1 MENYYYLCFALML
14 CIWHAVSGCWL
25 CPLRS
30 ISANASACFSLRLLS
45 TLNALLQ
52 ATMLRIRATNRTIV
66 GYVRCAR
73 FPQMQALASLFA
85 CGQPGYRGSHG
96 DAVLR
101 FFKIAINPRFGIKK
115 GTAFAVPFLSL
126 TYEKATPK
134 ILPLCYVF
142 IKSARKTRSITRAYS
157 HIISVQNIPQNK

>member
-1 MENYYYLCFALML
+1 MQINSFLAYLCNYSRSTTKNRTKKHDFSPHPALQSNGTDFAVQNPRIDNIEKQVEQEGQLVSRLMEMRGL
-14 CIWHAVSGCWL
+14 PYSDCYR
-25 CPLRS
+25 RS
-30 ISANASACFSLRLLS
+30 IACR
-45 TLNALLQ
+45 
-52 ATMLRIRATNRTIV
+52 R
-66 GYVRCAR
+66 
-73 FPQMQALASLFA
+73 
-85 CGQPGYRGSHG
+85 RGSHG